1 MEVEPNGTVR
11 QIRTEYDR
19 QNKDIKEIREFLRVW
34 QLELSMRLTE
44 EDRKR
49 AQKSGALRVQE
60 FAELRKDQVKV
71 RTGELAGK
79 LLVDVLA
86 ADLMEAA

>member
-1 MEVEPNGTVR
+1 
-11 QIRTEYDR
+11 
-19 QNKDIKEIREFLRVW
+19 
-34 QLELSMRLTE
+34 MRLTE
-44 EDRKR
+44 EDRKS
-49 AQKSGALRVQE
+49 AEKSGALRVQE